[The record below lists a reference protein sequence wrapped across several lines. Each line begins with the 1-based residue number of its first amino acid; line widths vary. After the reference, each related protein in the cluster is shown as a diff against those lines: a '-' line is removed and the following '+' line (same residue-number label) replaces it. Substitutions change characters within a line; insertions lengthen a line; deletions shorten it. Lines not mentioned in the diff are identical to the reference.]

1 MKMVQ
6 VFEDSEGTY
15 IVKKLKE
22 DYHNIGAV
30 PLFKERH
37 ARITKK
43 ALTEFMEW
51 YLAHEDLH
59 DKSNAYIAYAYRLAT
74 GGKYVSR
81 EAIRLNRNA
90 PWVRVKGKLIKLK
103 DNEELVK

>member
-1 MKMVQ
+1 MVQ

-15 IVKKLKE
+15 IVKKLKQ
-22 DYHNIGAV
+22 DYHDIGAV

-37 ARITKK
+37 QRITKK

-59 DKSNAYIAYAYRLAT
+59 DKNCAYIAYAYKLDT
-74 GGKYVSR
+74 GRYVSR
-81 EAIRLNRNA
+81 ETIRVNRNA
-90 PWVRVKGKLIKLK
+90 PWVRVKGKLIRLK
-103 DNEELVK
+103 DDEELVK